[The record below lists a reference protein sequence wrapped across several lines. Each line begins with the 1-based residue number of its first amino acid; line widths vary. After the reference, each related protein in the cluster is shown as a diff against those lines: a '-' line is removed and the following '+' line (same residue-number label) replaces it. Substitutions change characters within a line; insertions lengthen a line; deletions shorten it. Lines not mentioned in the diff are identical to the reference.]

1 MNMSKNL
8 IWTIFVAVLGSVIF
22 GINMAA
28 IAGAVPLIKD
38 AFVLSDVEL
47 GLVVSILI
55 VGCMIGAFSAG
66 KISDRFGRKNTL
78 IITSFLFLLS
88 ALGSGTA
95 LSSPVLMI
103 ARLLGGIAV
112 GAVSVVIPTFISEIS
127 PAKTRGT
134 LGTMNQLGIVIGIL
148 LAYVFDYYMVET
160 SEGWRW
166 MLASPAF
173 VALPFAVLL
182 ISSFPESPRWLILKG
197 QKDKAKKILLK
208 MVGEKAAA
216 LEYNNIVANIEE
228 GRKKGS
234 DKTAIS
240 SLFKGKL
247 GKVMFIGIML
257 AALQQITG
265 INAIVAYAPTI
276 FQATGV
282 GGDVALL
289 QAILVGV
296 VNFVFTLVA
305 VWLIDKVGRKILL
318 VVGAAG
324 MTLSLTYLVFAFM
337 NNQLEGIGV
346 TISILAYIAFF
357 AASLAPVMW
366 VVTSEIYPNK
376 IRGLAMS
383 VSTAVSWVCTFL
395 TVQFFP
401 WMLNNLGGAVTFGFF
416 LFFSVFALLF
426 ILLRIP
432 ETKGKSLE
440 QIESD
445 LGLLKTK

>member
-1 MNMSKNL
+1 MIISKNL

-28 IAGAVPLIKD
+28 IAGAVPSIKEV
-38 AFVLSDVEL
+38 FILSDVEL
-47 GLVVSILI
+47 GLVVSVLI

-66 KISDRFGRKNTL
+66 KISDKFGRKNTL

-88 ALGSGTA
+88 ALGSGIATSA
-95 LSSPVLMI
+95 VFLMI
-103 ARLLGGIAV
+103 SRLIGGIAV
-112 GAVSVVIPTFISEIS
+112 GGVSVVIPTYISEIS

-148 LAYVFDYYMVET
+148 LAYVFDYYMVQGA
-160 SEGWRW
+160 EGWRW
-166 MLASPAF
+166 MLASPVF
-173 VALPFAVLL
+173 VALPFAILL
-182 ISSFPESPRWLILKG
+182 ITSFPESPRWLILQG
-197 QKDKAKKILLK
+197 QNETAKKILLK
-208 MVGEKAAA
+208 MIGSKAAD
-216 LEYNNIVANIEE
+216 LEFNNIMTNIKE
-228 GRKKGS
+228 GVKKGN
-234 DKTAIS
+234 DKTSLS

-276 FQATGV
+276 FQQTGV
-282 GGDVALL
+282 GGDIALL
-289 QAILVGV
+289 QSILVGV

-305 VWLIDKVGRKILL
+305 VWLIDKVGRKVLL
-318 VVGAAG
+318 ISGAAG

-376 IRGLAMS
+376 IRGIAMS

-401 WMLNNLGGAVTFGFF
+401 WMLNHLGGAVTFGVF

-426 ILLRIP
+426 ILIRIP

-440 QIESD
+440 EIEIE
-445 LGLLKTK
+445 LGLKD

>member
-1 MNMSKNL
+1 MNSNKNL
-8 IWTIFVAVLGSVIF
+8 YFAIFVAVLGSLIF
-22 GINMAA
+22 GMNMAA
-28 IAGAVPLIKD
+28 IAGAVP
-38 AFVLSDVEL
+38 FVKEMFILGDVEL

-66 KISDRFGRKNTL
+66 KISDKFGRKNTL
-78 IITSFLFLLS
+78 ILTSIFFLLS
-88 ALGSGTA
+88 ALGSGFA
-95 LSSPVLMI
+95 PSSVILMF
-103 ARLLGGIAV
+103 ARLIGGIAV

-148 LAYVFDYYMVET
+148 LAYIFDYYMVQ
-160 SEGWRW
+160 SPDGWRW

-173 VALPFAVLL
+173 VALPFGVLL
-182 ISSFPESPRWLILKG
+182 ITSFPESPRWLILRG
-197 QKDKAKKILLK
+197 QNEKAKKILIK
-208 MVGEKAAA
+208 IIGAKSAD
-216 LEYNNIVANIEE
+216 LEYNNIIANIQE
-228 GRKKGS
+228 GQKKGS
-234 DKTAIS
+234 DKPSLS

-276 FQATGV
+276 FQQTGV
-282 GGDVALL
+282 GGDIALL
-289 QAILVGV
+289 QSILVGV

-305 VWLIDKVGRKILL
+305 VWLIDKVGRKVLL
-318 VVGAAG
+318 VSGATG
-324 MTLSLTYLVFAFM
+324 MALSLTYLVIAFLT
-337 NNQLEGIGV
+337 NQLEGIGV

-376 IRGLAMS
+376 IRAVAMS

-401 WMLNNLGGAVTFGFF
+401 WMLNNLGGAATFGVF
-416 LFFSVFALLF
+416 LFFSVFALIF
-426 ILLRIP
+426 ILFRIP

-440 QIESD
+440 EIEFE
-445 LGLLKTK
+445 LGLKD